1 MNIREQLRNA
11 APVMVIAY
19 AVTTA
24 ILSVVIYIGM
34 EYNIELD
41 HFTQDPVT
49 VMDAPFYLGF
59 FSHFGI
65 LFWCGT
71 AILCFYTRIILRN
84 TSTDSEQ
91 LKFLFYSGLLT
102 SLLLFDDLFLLHEDV
117 FPEFLN
123 LNKGTVYLVYVNI
136 IILYLLLFRRE
147 ILNSEF
153 IILMVASML
162 IAISQFVD
170 MLPMPIPED
179 SFLEDAV
186 KLFGIVTW
194 FIYYARYCFQR
205 TESVF
210 AEGEK
215 KIR

>member
-24 ILSVVIYIGM
+24 ILSAVIYIGM
-34 EYNIELD
+34 EYTIELD

-49 VMDAPFYLGF
+49 VMNAPFYLGF

-84 TSTDSEQ
+84 TSTDAEQ

-136 IILYLLLFRRE
+136 IILYMLLFRRE
-147 ILNSEF
+147 ILDSEF
-153 IILMVASML
+153 IILIVASML

>member
-34 EYNIELD
+34 EYSIELD

-123 LNKGTVYLVYVNI
+123 LNKATVYLVYVNI

-215 KIR
+215 KTR